1 MIKFTATNA
10 LVHTVTPVTEI
21 PSKSGGNPFYKRE
34 LILDDSWERDGRRFD
49 SFVKIEFTG
58 DRMAQLDGIQ
68 PGQRVNVEGL
78 INGREYNGTIYNT
91 VRGTSVAVA
100 QPQQG
105 YAPQQPQPQGYAPQP
120 QGYAPQQPQ
129 PQGQYAPAYP
139 QQVNPFAA
147 PQPQG
152 GGWPQQDAPF

>member
-34 LILDDSWERDGRRFD
+34 LILNDSWERDGRWFE

-68 PGQRVNVEGL
+68 PGQRVNVEGM
-78 INGREYNGTIYNT
+78 INGREYNGAIYNT
-91 VRGTSVAVA
+91 VRGNSVAVA
-100 QPQQG
+100 QPQPGYAPQQQG
-105 YAPQQPQPQGYAPQP
+105 YAPQA
-120 QGYAPQQPQ
+120 PQ